1 MEFLLV
7 VCVIG
12 AVICGMVLKNVKG
25 KKDKTIAGI
34 VLAGCIFGF
43 FMIMIASWVPYNPA
57 SARQKAE
64 EQREEQWLQD
74 NFGNGQYEDIQNAID
89 DYKSY

>member
-1 MEFLLV
+1 
-7 VCVIG
+7 
-12 AVICGMVLKNVKG
+12 
-25 KKDKTIAGI
+25 
-34 VLAGCIFGF
+34 
-43 FMIMIASWVPYNPA
+43 MIMIASWVPYNPA